1 MQLSDKYQFRDLILQ
16 KQTDEIIDGEKW
28 YDPAGHR
35 QRKGTRL
42 GIEGAEDGK
51 IIENFRTVK
60 PVGWVERQR
69 CLGWATRDKAKSL
82 C

>member
-1 MQLSDKYQFRDLILQ
+1 MVKSGTTPQNTGQ
-16 KQTDEIIDGEKW
+16 G
-28 YDPAGHR
+28 
-35 QRKGTRL
+35 KGTKL

-51 IIENFRTVK
+51 IIENFWTVK